1 MNTANRATSSVAI
14 VVVCVGVLALGPSP
28 TTVAQ
33 AGEPADKHP
42 IPAQSSATVTE
53 ATEIISTELDDA
65 RGESDDR
72 ALDRWV
78 ISQLGEEPNDQG
90 DDGEDGMVP
99 VRWEPG
105 VGFVRKT

>member
-1 MNTANRATSSVAI
+1 MWLKTSRLTATSA
-14 VVVCVGVLALGPSP
+14 
-28 TTVAQ
+28 TVAPKSLAATG
-33 AGEPADKHP
+33 AGYYKHP
-42 IPAQSSATVTE
+42 IPAQSSVTVTE